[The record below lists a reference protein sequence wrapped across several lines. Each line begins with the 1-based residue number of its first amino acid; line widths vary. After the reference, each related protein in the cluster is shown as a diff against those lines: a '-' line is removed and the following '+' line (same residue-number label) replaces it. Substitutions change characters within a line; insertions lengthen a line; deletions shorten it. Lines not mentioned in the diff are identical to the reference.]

1 MRPIS
6 LLPALSKAFEDA
18 IHLQI
23 SSHLLDNELLSNRQS
38 GFRPKHNTTS
48 VIAELTNYIHDN
60 FERNKFTA
68 LVLLDFSKAFN
79 SVSIEL
85 LCKKLLL
92 KFQFSPNACRL
103 IHSYLTNRFQCVLME
118 DEVSDTLVLGSGV
131 PQGSILGPLLF
142 SMHIDDITEVIKHCK
157 FHLYAD
163 DVQIYL
169 SDTFHNR
176 NSCIRLLNTDL
187 NAIFEWSVANQLK
200 LNPLKSQAII
210 FRKPLLLT
218 DFPNISINNSVVNLS
233 DKVKN
238 LGLILKFNLNWDSQ
252 INSIC
257 SRVFFIIKQLQ
268 PFYKSTPLATRVLLI
283 RALVIPHLFYGDITF
298 SKLNEELLRRLK
310 VAFNSCI

>member
-1 MRPIS
+1 
-6 LLPALSKAFEDA
+6 
-18 IHLQI
+18 
-23 SSHLLDNELLSNRQS
+23 
-38 GFRPKHNTTS
+38 
-48 VIAELTNYIHDN
+48 
-60 FERNKFTA
+60 
-68 LVLLDFSKAFN
+68 
-79 SVSIEL
+79 
-85 LCKKLLL
+85 
-92 KFQFSPNACRL
+92 
-103 IHSYLTNRFQCVLME
+103 ME

-283 RALVIPHLFYGDITF
+283 RALVMPHLFYGDIIF